1 MIFFLLYLELRKKN
15 FYLEV
20 QKNINLNL
28 NMSKIVG
35 IDLGTGFSCVAVVEG
50 GQPKV
55 IINSEGKTTT
65 PSVISFTKD
74 EIKVGESARRQAVMF
89 PKETVSFIK
98 RFMGEKYD
106 DVLDE
111 VKRAQYKV
119 VKGPNDTVRVDI
131 NGKLYSPE
139 ELSAMILRKMK
150 KTAEDYLGEEV
161 KDAIITCPAYYNDSQ
176 RQAVKNAGE
185 IAGLNVMRVI
195 NEPTAASLAYGIN
208 TDKDQKIIVSD
219 IGCGTTDF
227 TVLDIAD
234 GVFEV
239 NATDGDTHLGGD
251 DFDQVIIDW
260 LLEEFKNDYGTD
272 ISGDSMAMQ
281 RLKESAE
288 KAKIELSSSTITE
301 INLPYISSVNNAP
314 VHLVKTLTRAK
325 FEQMS
330 ENLIK
335 RIIDKCKS
343 CLKKSKLNISNIDE
357 IILVGGSTRIPAV
370 QNAIEKLFGK
380 VPNKTVNPDEAVA
393 CGAAIQGA
401 ILSGDSNMGDIL
413 LLDVTP
419 LSLGIE
425 TMGGVFTKLVESN
438 TTIPVTKTEVFTT
451 AADNQPS
458 VEVKVLQGERPMA
471 KDNKQLGIFHLDG
484 IMPARKGVPQ
494 IEVTFDIDANGILKV
509 SAKDKA
515 TGTEQSIRIEGSSGL
530 SDAEVERMKK
540 EAEAN
545 AEADKKELD
554 RIQTLNIAE
563 STIFQTEKNIK
574 EYGDKITEEQK
585 SELENGLTALKDALE
600 QKDVDACKSC
610 MEILAQS
617 WYKISE
623 ELYKNNPEAQGDGNP
638 GPDNPLNDL
647 FNNGGQQ

>member
-1 MIFFLLYLELRKKN
+1 
-15 FYLEV
+15 
-20 QKNINLNL
+20 
-28 NMSKIVG
+28 MSKIIG
-35 IDLGTGFSCVAVVEG
+35 IDLGSTLSEVAVVEG
-50 GQPKV
+50 GKPT
-55 IINSEGKTTT
+55 IIVNDEGSRTT
-65 PSVISFTKD
+65 PSVIGFLDSG
-74 EIKVGESARRQAVMF
+74 ERKVGAAAKRQMVTN
-89 PKETVSFIK
+89 PKSTINLIK
-98 RFMGEKYD
+98 RFMGGTY
-106 DVLDE
+106 DE
-111 VKRAQYKV
+111 VKDNISHIQYDVINKNNKPV
-119 VKGPNDTVRVDI
+119 VSV
-131 NGKLYSPE
+131 NGKEYTPE
-139 ELSAMILRKMK
+139 EISAMILSKLK
-150 KTAEDYLGEEV
+150 KCAEDYLGETV
-161 KDAIITCPAYYNDSQ
+161 TDAVITVPAWFSDPARS
-176 RQAVKNAGE
+176 ATKVAGE
-185 IAGLNVMRVI
+185 IAGLNVLRVVA
-195 NEPTAASLAYGIN
+195 EPTAAILASNIDMNKGGKYMVVDYGGS
-208 TDKDQKIIVSD
+208 TL
-219 IGCGTTDF
+219 DF
-227 TVLDIAD
+227 SIAD
-234 GVFEV
+234 ISDGVVEILAS
-239 NATDGDTHLGGD
+239 NGDIYCGGSD
-251 DFDQVIIDW
+251 LDKLVSNYIVD
-260 LLEEFKNDYGTD
+260 EFKNAEGIDLTND
-272 ISGDSMAMQ
+272 AIAMS
-281 RLKESAE
+281 RIIEAAE
-288 KAKIELSSSTITE
+288 KAKVELSNVSTTD
-301 INLPYISSVNNAP
+301 INLPYITATDSGP
-314 VHLVKTLTRAK
+314 KHLNIQLSKAK
-325 FEQMS
+325 FEQ
-330 ENLIK
+330 
-335 RIIDKCKS
+335 IIDGEISKVIK
-343 CLKKSKLNISNIDE
+343 LGKEAIKKANIKTTDLDGIL
-357 IILVGGSTRIPAV
+357 LVGGSTRIPKVQDELTKAFDRPLIKNVNVDEVVALGAAV
-370 QNAIEKLFGK
+370 QGSILAGEKTD
-380 VPNKTVNPDEAVA
+380 V
-393 CGAAIQGA
+393 
-401 ILSGDSNMGDIL
+401 L

-451 AADNQPS
+451 AVDNQPS

-554 RIQTLNIAE
+554 RIQTLNVAE

-610 MEILAQS
+610 MEILSQS

-623 ELYKNNPEAQGDGNP
+623 ELYKNNPEAQGGGNP

>member
-1 MIFFLLYLELRKKN
+1 
-15 FYLEV
+15 
-20 QKNINLNL
+20 
-28 NMSKIVG
+28 MSKRIIG
-35 IDLGTGFSCVAVVEG
+35 IDLGSTLSEVAVIEG
-50 GQPKV
+50 GKPT
-55 IINSEGKTTT
+55 IIVNDEGSRTT
-65 PSVISFTKD
+65 PSVVGFTKD
-74 EIKVGESARRQAVMF
+74 GERKIGSAAKRQMVTN
-89 PKETVSFIK
+89 PKGTINLIK
-98 RFMGEKYD
+98 RFMGSTYD
-106 DVLDE
+106 E
-111 VKRAQYKV
+111 SKESIAHMQYDIINKNNKPV
-119 VKGPNDTVRVDI
+119 VSV
-131 NGKLYSPE
+131 NGKEYTPE
-139 ELSAMILRKMK
+139 EISAMILSKLK
-150 KTAEDYLGEEV
+150 KCAEDYLGETV
-161 KDAIITCPAYYNDSQ
+161 TDAVITVPAWFSDPARS
-176 RQAVKNAGE
+176 ATKVAGE
-185 IAGLNVMRVI
+185 IAGLNVLRVVA
-195 NEPTAASLAYGIN
+195 EPTAAILASNIDMNKGGKYMVVDYGGS
-208 TDKDQKIIVSD
+208 TL
-219 IGCGTTDF
+219 DF
-227 TVLDIAD
+227 SIAD
-234 GVFEV
+234 ISDGVVEILAS
-239 NATDGDTHLGGD
+239 NGDIYCGGHD
-251 DFDQVIIDW
+251 LDKLVSNYIVD
-260 LLEEFKNDYGTD
+260 EFKNAEGIDLTND
-272 ISGDSMAMQ
+272 AMAMS
-281 RLKESAE
+281 RIIEAAE
-288 KAKIELSSSTITE
+288 KAKVELSNVSTTD
-301 INLPYISSVNNAP
+301 INLPYITATDSGP
-314 VHLVKTLTRAK
+314 KHLNIQLSKAK
-325 FEQMS
+325 FEQ
-330 ENLIK
+330 
-335 RIIDKCKS
+335 IIDGEISKVIK
-343 CLKKSKLNISNIDE
+343 LGKEAIKKANIKTTDLDGIL
-357 IILVGGSTRIPAV
+357 LVGGSTRIPKV
-370 QNAIEKLFGK
+370 QDELTKAFDRPLIKN
-380 VPNKTVNPDEAVA
+380 VNVDEVVA
-393 CGAAIQGA
+393 LGAAVQGA
-401 ILSGDSNMGDIL
+401 ILSGDSNIGDIL

-438 TTIPVTKTEVFTT
+438 TTIPVTKTEIFTT

>member
-1 MIFFLLYLELRKKN
+1 
-15 FYLEV
+15 
-20 QKNINLNL
+20 
-28 NMSKIVG
+28 MSKIIG

-98 RFMGEKYD
+98 RFVGEKYD

-139 ELSAMILRKMK
+139 ELSAMILQKMK

-260 LLEEFKNDYGTD
+260 LLEEFKNDYGID

-288 KAKIELSSSTITE
+288 KAKIELSSSTTTE

-380 VPNKTVNPDEAVA
+380 TPNKTVNPDEAVA

-425 TMGGVFTKLVESN
+425 TMGGVFTKLVEAN
-438 TTIPVTKTEVFTT
+438 TTIPVSKTEVFTT

-458 VEVKVLQGERPMA
+458 VEIKVLQGERPMA

-484 IMPARKGVPQ
+484 IVPARKGVPQ
-494 IEVTFDIDANGILKV
+494 IEVKFDIDANGILSV
-509 SAKDKA
+509 SATDKG
-515 TGTEQSIRIEGSSGL
+515 TGKAQSIRIEGSSGL
-530 SDAEVERMKK
+530 SDAEIDRMKK

-545 AEADKKELD
+545 AEADKKELE
-554 RIQTLNIAE
+554 RVQTLNASE
-563 STIFQTEKNIK
+563 ATIFRTEKQIE
-574 EYGDKITEEQK
+574 EYGDKITDEQK
-585 SELENGLTALKDALE
+585 SELENGLTALKDAYE

-623 ELYKNNPEAQGDGNP
+623 ELYKNTGGASDNPGGGNP
-638 GPDNPLNDL
+638 MDDIINKM
-647 FNNGGQQ
+647 NNGQ

>member
-1 MIFFLLYLELRKKN
+1 
-15 FYLEV
+15 
-20 QKNINLNL
+20 
-28 NMSKIVG
+28 MSKIIG
-35 IDLGTGFSCVAVVEG
+35 IDLGSTLSEVAVVEG
-50 GQPKV
+50 GKPT
-55 IINSEGKTTT
+55 IIVNDEGSRTT
-65 PSVISFTKD
+65 PSVIGFLDSG
-74 EIKVGESARRQAVMF
+74 ERKVGAAAKRQMVTN
-89 PKETVSFIK
+89 PKSTINLIK
-98 RFMGEKYD
+98 RFMGGTY
-106 DVLDE
+106 DE
-111 VKRAQYKV
+111 VKDNISHIQYDV
-119 VKGPNDTVRVDI
+119 I
-131 NGKLYSPE
+131 NKNGYPRIPVGGKEYSPE
-139 ELSAMILRKMK
+139 ELSAMILGKLK
-150 KTAEDYLGEEV
+150 KCAEDYLGETV
-161 KDAIITCPAYYNDSQ
+161 TDAVITVPAFFNNDQ
-176 RQAVKNAGE
+176 REATKKAGE
-185 IAGLNVMRVI
+185 IAGLNVRRIVA
-195 NEPTAASLAYGIN
+195 EPTAAIMASNIDINKGGKYMVVDYGGS
-208 TDKDQKIIVSD
+208 TL
-219 IGCGTTDF
+219 DF
-227 TVLDIAD
+227 SIAD
-234 GVFEV
+234 ISDGVVEILAS
-239 NATDGDTHLGGD
+239 NGDVYCGGSD
-251 DFDQVIIDW
+251 LDKLVSNYIVK
-260 LLEEFKNDYGTD
+260 EFKKVEGIDLTNDA
-272 ISGDSMAMQ
+272 MAMS
-281 RLKESAE
+281 RIIEAAE
-288 KAKIELSSSTITE
+288 KAKVELSNVSTTD
-301 INLPYISSVNNAP
+301 INLPYITATDSGP
-314 VHLVKTLTRAK
+314 KHLNIQLSKAK
-325 FEQMS
+325 FEQ
-330 ENLIK
+330 
-335 RIIDKCKS
+335 IIDGEISKVIK
-343 CLKKSKLNISNIDE
+343 LGKEAIKKANIKTTDLDGIL
-357 IILVGGSTRIPAV
+357 LVGGSTRIPKVQDELTKAFDRPLIKNVNVDEVVALGAAV
-370 QNAIEKLFGK
+370 QGSILAGEKTD
-380 VPNKTVNPDEAVA
+380 V
-393 CGAAIQGA
+393 
-401 ILSGDSNMGDIL
+401 L

-438 TTIPVTKTEVFTT
+438 TTIPVSKTEVFTT

>member
-1 MIFFLLYLELRKKN
+1 MR
-15 FYLEV
+15 
-20 QKNINLNL
+20 
-28 NMSKIVG
+28 IVG
-35 IDLGTGFSCVAVVEG
+35 IDLGSTLSEVAVVEG
-50 GQPKV
+50 GKPT
-55 IINSEGKTTT
+55 IIVNEEGSRTT
-65 PSVISFTKD
+65 PSVIGFLD
-74 EIKVGESARRQAVMF
+74 NGERKVGAAAKRQMVTN
-89 PKETVSFIK
+89 PKSTINLIK
-98 RFMGEKYD
+98 RFMGGTY
-106 DVLDE
+106 DE
-111 VKRAQYKV
+111 VKDNISHIQYDV
-119 VKGPNDTVRVDI
+119 I
-131 NGKLYSPE
+131 NKNGYPRIPVGGKEYSPE
-139 ELSAMILRKMK
+139 ELSAMILGKLK
-150 KTAEDYLGEEV
+150 KCAEDYLGETV
-161 KDAIITCPAYYNDSQ
+161 TDAVITVPAFFNNDQ
-176 RQAVKNAGE
+176 REATKKAGE
-185 IAGLNVMRVI
+185 IAGLNVRRIVA
-195 NEPTAASLAYGIN
+195 EPTAAIMASNIDINKGGKYMVVDYGGS
-208 TDKDQKIIVSD
+208 TL
-219 IGCGTTDF
+219 DF
-227 TVLDIAD
+227 SIAD
-234 GVFEV
+234 ISDGVVEILAS
-239 NATDGDTHLGGD
+239 NGDIYCGGRD
-251 DFDQVIIDW
+251 LDKLVSNYIVD
-260 LLEEFKNDYGTD
+260 EFKNAEGIDLTND
-272 ISGDSMAMQ
+272 AMAMS
-281 RLKESAE
+281 RIIEAAE
-288 KAKIELSSSTITE
+288 KAKVELSNVSTTD
-301 INLPYISSVNNAP
+301 INLPYITATDSGP
-314 VHLVKTLTRAK
+314 KHLNIQLSKAK
-325 FEQMS
+325 FEQ
-330 ENLIK
+330 
-335 RIIDKCKS
+335 IIDGEISKVIK
-343 CLKKSKLNISNIDE
+343 LGKEAIKKANIKTTDLDGIL
-357 IILVGGSTRIPAV
+357 LVGGSTRIPKVQDELTKAFDRPLIKNVNVDEVVALGAAV
-370 QNAIEKLFGK
+370 QGSILAGEKTD
-380 VPNKTVNPDEAVA
+380 V
-393 CGAAIQGA
+393 
-401 ILSGDSNMGDIL
+401 L
-413 LLDVTP
+413 LLDVIP

-438 TTIPVTKTEVFTT
+438 TTIPVTKTEIFTT

>member
-1 MIFFLLYLELRKKN
+1 
-15 FYLEV
+15 
-20 QKNINLNL
+20 
-28 NMSKIVG
+28 MSKIVG
-35 IDLGTGFSCVAVVEG
+35 IDLGTGFSCVAVVEAG
-50 GQPKV
+50 EPKV
-55 IINSEGKTTT
+55 IINSEGKPTT
-65 PSVISFTKD
+65 PSVISFVKD
-74 EIKVGESARRQAVMF
+74 EIKVGEAARRQAVMF

-139 ELSAMILRKMK
+139 ELSAMILQKMK
-150 KTAEDYLGEEV
+150 KTAEDYFGEEV

-251 DFDQVIIDW
+251 DFDQVIVDW

-288 KAKIELSSSTITE
+288 KAKIELSSSTTTE

-314 VHLVKTLTRAK
+314 VHLVRTLTRAK

-330 ENLIK
+330 DTLIK

-343 CLKKSKLNISNIDE
+343 CLTKSKLKPNEVDE
-357 IILVGGSTRIPAV
+357 IILVGGSTRIPAI
-370 QNAIEKLFGK
+370 QDAIEKLFGK
-380 VPNKTVNPDEAVA
+380 TPNKSVNPDEAVA

-401 ILSGDSNMGDIL
+401 VLSGDSNMGDIL

-425 TMGGVFTKLVESN
+425 TLGGVFTKLVEAN

-451 AADNQPS
+451 SADNQPS

-471 KDNKQLGIFHLDG
+471 KDNKQIGIFHLDG
-484 IMPARKGVPQ
+484 ILPALKGVPQ
-494 IEVTFDIDANGILKV
+494 IEIKFDIDANGILSV
-509 SAKDKA
+509 SATDKG
-515 TGTEQSIRIEGSSGL
+515 TGKAQSIRIEGSSGL
-530 SDAEVERMKK
+530 SKEEIEKMKA

-545 AEADKKELD
+545 AEADKKELEK
-554 RIQTLNIAE
+554 IQTLNQAE
-563 STIFQTEKNIK
+563 STIFMTEKQIK
-574 EYGDKITEEQK
+574 DFGDKITEEQK
-585 SELENGLTALKDALE
+585 SELENGLTALKDAFE
-600 QKDVDACKSC
+600 QKDVEACKSC
-610 MEILAQS
+610 IEILS
-617 WYKISE
+617 NTWHKISE
-623 ELYKNNPEAQGDGNP
+623 EIYKNTGENTGQTGNP
-638 GPDNPLNDL
+638 MDDVVNP
-647 FNNGGQQ
+647 Q